1 MIESDGYRLHD
12 LIKNHIK
19 NLGYIVLDHEPSK
32 AERMKYDKIVKFNS
46 TVSYPAFRTD
56 IDSDLGKWLS
66 KALKNT
72 FGVEPVLR
80 RTSGGSVPI
89 SPFVNVL
96 NIPAVGV
103 PTVNK
108 DNNQHSPNENIRL
121 TNYIRGIETF
131 IGILSSKLDY
141 GIAEI
146 IISIRS
152 EIISIEFL
160 GLKLLPVIL
169 SKSSIYLLET
179 SITTLS
185 EISGSFWPSFP

>member
-1 MIESDGYRLHD
+1 
-12 LIKNHIK
+12 
-19 NLGYIVLDHEPSK
+19 
-32 AERMKYDKIVKFNS
+32 MKYDKIVKFNS

-108 DNNQHSPNENIRL
+108 DNNQHSPNENVKIS
-121 TNYIRGIETF
+121 NYINGIRTF
-131 IGILSSKLDY
+131 IGILNEKY
-141 GIAEI
+141 
-146 IISIRS
+146 
-152 EIISIEFL
+152 
-160 GLKLLPVIL
+160 
-169 SKSSIYLLET
+169 
-179 SITTLS
+179 
-185 EISGSFWPSFP
+185 